1 MEFGSFMEFH
11 TRPGAS
17 QAEAFDE
24 SIAHVDMAEELGLDG
39 VWLAE
44 SHFSPERSMASSP
57 LIIAAALAGRTSR
70 IKIGTAVHVL
80 PLGNP
85 LRIAEEA
92 ASLDHLSKGRLE
104 FGVGRSGLP
113 GSYEGYNIPYAESRE
128 RFFEALEVILQAW
141 TSESFSYHGKYH
153 SYEDVSLTPRPY
165 QRPHPAIRV
174 AATSDESFETFGR
187 MGFPIFIGV
196 RSLGATRVAEQVRS
210 YERAWNEAGHKGPV
224 DISLRVPV
232 YVAPTKEEGAL
243 RPGGELHAPVPAAG
257 ETACQLNREPGRR
270 RQDRERPERQD
281 ALRSDLGG
289 GPARKGGGGHSRDG
303 RRPARGDEGDA
314 APERRDRGV
323 QRGRDAS
330 LGPRRPIAP
339 ALLRAGG
346 PGFQMKRVTVQTW

>member
-1 MEFGSFMEFH
+1 
-11 TRPGAS
+11 
-17 QAEAFDE
+17 
-24 SIAHVDMAEELGLDG
+24 
-39 VWLAE
+39 
-44 SHFSPERSMASSP
+44 
-57 LIIAAALAGRTSR
+57 
-70 IKIGTAVHVL
+70 
-80 PLGNP
+80 

-232 YVAPTKEEGAL
+232 YVAPTKEEALGDPEESFMRQFRRLGRQLASSTENPGADAKTERGL
-243 RPGGELHAPVPAAG
+243 RGKMLSEVTWEEARLEKAAVGTPEMVVDRLAEMRETLHLSGVTAEFNAG
-257 ETACQLNREPGRR
+257 EMLPA
-270 RQDRERPERQD
+270 DRVARS
-281 ALRSDLGG
+281 LRLFC
-289 GPARKGGGGHSRDG
+289 
-303 RRPARGDEGDA
+303 EQ
-314 APERRDRGV
+314 V
-323 QRGRDAS
+323 
-330 LGPRRPIAP
+330 AP
-339 ALLRAGG
+339 AFR
-346 PGFQMKRVTVQTW
+346 

>member
-24 SIAHVDMAEELGLDG
+24 SIAHVDMAEKLGLDG

-141 TSESFSYHGKYH
+141 TSERFSYHGKYH

-210 YERAWNEAGHKGPV
+210 YERAWSEAGHKGPV

-232 YVAPTKEEGAL
+232 YVAPTKEEALGDPEESFMRQFRRLGRQLASSTENPGADAKTERGL
-243 RPGGELHAPVPAAG
+243 RGKMLSEVTWEEARLEKAAVGTPEMVVDRLAEMRETLHLSGVTAEFNAG
-257 ETACQLNREPGRR
+257 EMLPA
-270 RQDRERPERQD
+270 DRVARS
-281 ALRSDLGG
+281 LRLFC
-289 GPARKGGGGHSRDG
+289 
-303 RRPARGDEGDA
+303 EQ
-314 APERRDRGV
+314 V
-323 QRGRDAS
+323 
-330 LGPRRPIAP
+330 AP
-339 ALLRAGG
+339 AFR
-346 PGFQMKRVTVQTW
+346 